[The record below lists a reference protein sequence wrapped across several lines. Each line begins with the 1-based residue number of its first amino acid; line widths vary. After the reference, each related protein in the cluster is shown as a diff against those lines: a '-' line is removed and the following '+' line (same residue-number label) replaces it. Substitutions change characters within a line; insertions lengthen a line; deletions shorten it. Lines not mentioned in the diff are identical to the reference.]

1 MIKEEEGLS
10 KKMSQEERRE
20 AFFSFESSSLE
31 TNLLAKMILKCP
43 RGKESHLAG
52 QTKLT

>member
-1 MIKEEEGLS
+1 
-10 KKMSQEERRE
+10 MSQEERRE
-20 AFFSFESSSLE
+20 ASFSFESSSLE
-31 TNLLAKMILKCP
+31 TNLLAKIILKCT